1 MATEGY
7 GHCLRCYC
15 FRTLPY
21 RRFAPLPL
29 KGAHRRF
36 APLPLKGE
44 AFLHYLDTGI
54 VGCLVV
60 PDEFNVG
67 YQSLKE
73 AAESLTHYLH
83 KMQDR
88 TVSYNVIRRDNL
100 FSRENQEI
108 IFTMSQ

>member
-1 MATEGY
+1 MVRWCMGS
-7 GHCLRCYC
+7 GI
-15 FRTLPY
+15 P
-21 RRFAPLPL
+21 
-29 KGAHRRF
+29 
-36 APLPLKGE
+36 E
-44 AFLHYLDTGI
+44 AVYYLDTGI

-88 TVSYNVIRRDNL
+88 MVSYNVIRRDNL